1 MDPDLKSL
9 YDAVSRRDRAEVRRL
24 LDAGVDLNAPHRW
37 LDERPLYLAV
47 CDPVDTDLLRLLLER
62 GADPRA
68 LHPETGGTALHQLL
82 HASLPL
88 DAKVAAL
95 DLLIAHGADLNVV
108 GESEPGSEYTALDI
122 ALDAGWDALASALRA
137 RGAVPGPYR

>member
-1 MDPDLKSL
+1 MDADLKSL
-9 YDAVSRRDRAEVRRL
+9 YDAVAQRDPVEVRRL
-24 LDAGVDLNAPHRW
+24 LDRGVDVNAPHRW

-47 CDPVDTDLLRLLLER
+47 CDPVDVDLLRLLLER
-62 GADPRA
+62 GADPSV

-88 DAKVAAL
+88 DTKLAAL

-108 GESEPGSEYTALDI
+108 GESEPGSEYAALDI
-122 ALDAGWDALASALRA
+122 ALDAGWDELAAELRA
-137 RGAVPGPYR
+137 RGARPGPGR